1 MYELIL
7 LILGLGGLWLG
18 AELIVRGS
26 QNIARFFKISELF
39 IGLTIVSIGTSLPE
53 IAVSIAGGF
62 QRLTGVETS
71 GIVVGNAVGS
81 CLNQISIILGIVG
94 LVGGILLITKR
105 ELRRE
110 GLMLLG
116 SIAIFFV
123 FSFDGVLTKFEGAV
137 MIIIYIIYFISL
149 FREEKIYEK
158 IKRPQIDLLWD
169 IVSIVAGLLLIIYAS
184 KVVVGNGVSLAH
196 MWGVKE
202 SLIGILLVGLG
213 TGLPELAVSLTAI
226 ARKSTAIAVGNI
238 IGSNICDLLFSL
250 GLGTMISGF
259 IVNHNLIWF
268 DIPIM
273 FGIALIVLLLF
284 NRSKRLKRK
293 EAIILIALYIIY
305 LAFKLKGF

>member
-18 AELIVRGS
+18 AELVVKGS

-53 IAVSIAGGF
+53 MAVSIAGGF
-62 QRLTGVETS
+62 QKLAGMATS
-71 GIVVGNAVGS
+71 GIVVGNAIGS

-94 LVGGILLITKR
+94 VVGGVLLITKR

-110 GLMLLG
+110 GLMLIA
-116 SIAIFFV
+116 SIVIFFV
-123 FSFDGVLTKFEGAV
+123 FAFDGTLTRFEGLI
-137 MIIIYIIYFISL
+137 MIIIYILYFISL

-158 IKRPQIDLLWD
+158 IRRPQLNLLWD
-169 IVSIVAGLLLIIYAS
+169 VTSIVAGLLIIIYAS
-184 KVVVGNGVSLAH
+184 KTVIGNGVSLAH

-213 TGLPELAVSLTAI
+213 TGLPELAVSITAI
-226 ARKSTAIAVGNI
+226 LRKSTAIAVGNI

-250 GLGTMISGF
+250 GLGTIIAGF
-259 IVNHNLIWF
+259 AVNHNLIWF

-273 FGIALIVLLLF
+273 FALAVIVLLLF
-284 NRSKRLKRK
+284 RNQRRLKRK
-293 EAIILIALYIIY
+293 EALLLIAIY
-305 LAFKLKGF
+305 LIYLIFKLKGF